1 MTKLPASFCPFHVSH
16 EASAAYWIT
25 CSPHEWTWTQ
35 KEQEAMARAIVDS
48 DKERNDMRM
57 AIGNLLSVIKNEN
70 KEVSKELAMAY
81 ATAESQLTPEY
92 ISFFKL

>member
-1 MTKLPASFCPFHVSH
+1 
-16 EASAAYWIT
+16 
-25 CSPHEWTWTQ
+25 
-35 KEQEAMARAIVDS
+35 MARAIVDS